1 MIYLKVIVKG
11 GHNMTYSEQMLD
23 QLEAGK
29 LKEAQNS
36 FKLALI
42 NDDDDMLFSLAEEL
56 YALGFLQQ
64 ARTIY
69 LKLLDC
75 YPDEDELKTNLAT
88 IAIDEGHN
96 DEALSYLAQIKPD
109 SPAYVQSLLVA
120 ADLYQTEEEFEVT
133 EEKLKEAYA
142 LAPDEPA
149 VEFALGEFY
158 FMVGQYSEAI
168 QYYFQLIKNGYT
180 DFAKVDIAGR
190 LGICYAQSGQFK
202 KALGYFN
209 QVKPEYQ
216 TSDIRFQKGLTRLQ
230 LVDTEK
236 AIKTLEDLINDD
248 NQYASAYPE
257 LAKAYEKENKY
268 QQALR
273 VVQEGLSVDQYN
285 EYLYS
290 LAAEITSY
298 LGDQKLMKKYLVKA
312 HELAPEN
319 MTITLQYSNFLL
331 HQHDDEAN
339 IKLLSPLV
347 KEDETDPQ
355 LYWNLA
361 RSYQRTDQLELAGK
375 YYEAALPAYSE
386 NPTFLKELI
395 NYYRETGETDK
406 LMDELEHYLRLV
418 PTDTEM
424 QDLYDQYEDY
434 K

>member
-1 MIYLKVIVKG
+1 
-11 GHNMTYSEQMLD
+11 MTYSEQMLD

-69 LKLLDC
+69 LKLLDR

-216 TSDIRFQKGLTRLQ
+216 TSDIRFQKGLTQLQ
-230 LVDTEK
+230 LGDTEK

-290 LAAEITSY
+290 LAAEITSH

-319 MTITLQYSNFLL
+319 MTITLQYSNF
-331 HQHDDEAN
+331 
-339 IKLLSPLV
+339 
-347 KEDETDPQ
+347 
-355 LYWNLA
+355 
-361 RSYQRTDQLELAGK
+361 
-375 YYEAALPAYSE
+375 
-386 NPTFLKELI
+386 
-395 NYYRETGETDK
+395 
-406 LMDELEHYLRLV
+406 
-418 PTDTEM
+418 
-424 QDLYDQYEDY
+424 
-434 K
+434 

>member
-1 MIYLKVIVKG
+1 
-11 GHNMTYSEQMLD
+11 MTYSEQMID

-29 LKEAQNS
+29 IKEAQNS
-36 FKLALI
+36 FKLALT

-64 ARTIY
+64 ARTLY
-69 LKLLDC
+69 LKLLER
-75 YPDEDELKTNLAT
+75 YPDEDELKTSLAT

-96 DEALSYLAQIKPD
+96 DEALSYLAQISPN
-109 SPAYVQSLLVA
+109 SPAYVQALLVS
-120 ADLYQTEEEFEVT
+120 ADLYQTEGEFEVT
-133 EEKLKEAYA
+133 EGKLKEAYS

-158 FMVGQYSEAI
+158 FMVGQFTDAI

-180 DFAKVDIAGR
+180 EFARVDIAGR
-190 LGICYAQSGQFK
+190 LGICYAQTGQFK
-202 KALGYFN
+202 RALGYLD

-216 TSDIRFQKGLTRLQ
+216 TSDIRFQRGLTQLQ
-230 LVDTEK
+230 LGETEK
-236 AIKTLEDLINDD
+236 AIETLEALIQDD
-248 NQYASAYPE
+248 DQYASAYPE
-257 LAKAYEKENKY
+257 LARAYERENKY

-273 VVQEGLSVDQYN
+273 VVQEGIGVDQYN

-290 LAAEITSY
+290 LAAEITSH
-298 LGDQKLMKKYLVKA
+298 LGDQKLMKKYLVRA

-347 KEDETDPQ
+347 KEEETDPQ
-355 LYWNLA
+355 LCWNLA
-361 RSYQRTDQLELAGK
+361 RSYQRTDQLALAGK
-375 YYEAALPAYSE
+375 YYEAALPTYSE

-395 NYYRETGETDK
+395 NYYRESGHTEQ
-406 LMDELEHYLRLV
+406 LLEELAHYLRLV

-424 QDLYDQYEDY
+424 QDLYDQYEDHH
-434 K
+434 

>member
-1 MIYLKVIVKG
+1 
-11 GHNMTYSEQMLD
+11 MTYSEQMLD

-69 LKLLDC
+69 LKLLDR

-216 TSDIRFQKGLTRLQ
+216 TSDIRFQKGLTQLQ
-230 LVDTEK
+230 LGDTEK

-290 LAAEITSY
+290 LAAEITAINTIKRISSPS
-298 LGDQKLMKKYLVKA
+298 LFHPTRPLTFRISNAISGITISRINEIKYAFLFVNTFFKSI
-312 HELAPEN
+312 PPISIP
-319 MTITLQYSNFLL
+319 IT
-331 HQHDDEAN
+331 N
-339 IKLLSPLV
+339 I
-347 KEDETDPQ
+347 
-355 LYWNLA
+355 
-361 RSYQRTDQLELAGK
+361 LAGPIIAPTELSVPVMISGRRIFAK
-375 YYEAALPAYSE
+375 NKVIAMIIVMILILKNIFFRL
-386 NPTFLKELI
+386 NPFS
-395 NYYRETGETDK
+395 
-406 LMDELEHYLRLV
+406 
-418 PTDTEM
+418 
-424 QDLYDQYEDY
+424 
-434 K
+434 

>member
-1 MIYLKVIVKG
+1 
-11 GHNMTYSEQMLD
+11 MTYSEQMLD

-69 LKLLDC
+69 LKLLDR

-216 TSDIRFQKGLTRLQ
+216 TSDIRFQKGLTQLQ
-230 LVDTEK
+230 LGDTEK

-290 LAAEITSY
+290 LAAEITSH
-298 LGDQKLMKKYLVKA
+298 LGDQKLMKKYLVEA